1 MILYPRLDLHG
12 ELIQLD
18 DLYKERHNNNVN
30 DSLARLHALEN
41 VTMKNQKSKGY
52 IIVLVL
58 YLVRCTGTIGDL
70 FNNWSLLCIL
80 TKDPVGTD

>member
-1 MILYPRLDLHG
+1 MILYPQLDLHG

-18 DLYKERHNNNVN
+18 DFYEERHNNNVN

-41 VTMKNQKSKGY
+41 VTNPKSKEY
-52 IIVLVL
+52 IVVLVL
-58 YLVRCTGTIGDL
+58 YLVRCTGTIADL

-80 TKDPVGTD
+80 IKDSVGTD